1 MKRHEVTPCA
11 NETLRTTRSQ
21 RGPFVPL
28 ATSLVV
34 AAILAGGVAATMAE
48 ETESQPAK
56 PAPQPKAADTA
67 GDEAEVPLQRV
78 VLFSSGVGFFERNGQ
93 VEGDAELELQFNIDD
108 INDLLKSMVVQD
120 LDGGQ
125 ISAVSYGSKDPI
137 TKTLKTFAVDLTENP
152 TLADLL
158 KQVRGERIL
167 LEAPDEITGVILG
180 VETQTKQVDDDE
192 TVEVQILNL
201 LTEDGLRAVPL
212 DTVSRIELLND
223 KLDSELRKALALLAS
238 SHATDKKAVSL
249 SFRGEGQRQVRIG
262 YIQETPIW
270 KTTYRLVLSDEES
283 PLLQG
288 WAIVENTTE
297 EDWSDVDLTLV
308 SGRPISF
315 VMDLYQPLYVP
326 RPEVQPKLYA
336 SLAPQTYGQDLA
348 QADEEFRGLAKQAP
362 RAPAMEKA
370 EAAPQAD
377 RLAAARSRRS
387 LAESKADKRS
397 ESAGW
402 NLRQGAAS
410 VAEAAE
416 VGEMFQYAIA
426 APVSLSRQK
435 SAMLPIVNAEVK
447 GKKVSIYN
455 QRVHPKHPLAG
466 LRLTNST
473 ELHLMQGP
481 ITVFDGGAYAGDAQI
496 EDLPPGSERLISYAM
511 ALDVEVA
518 PQSKTHPEKLLSV
531 RLVKGTMLVNQKYT
545 RSHEYTV
552 KNSGRKTKTVLIEYP
567 LEPDWTLVQPE
578 EPAEKTRDRYRF
590 AVEAE
595 PGVPTTLKVEE
606 ERTSMQHI
614 ALTNI
619 NDQTVRLYL
628 SAPVVSDRVKQA
640 LEDLLKR
647 KQQLAQVA
655 LERKQLEQQIETI
668 GKEQAR
674 IRENMARL
682 DRNSELYKRYVKKF
696 SEQEDQIESLREQ
709 IQQLIEQE
717 KTFRDAL
724 DEFLMGLDL
733 E

>member
-1 MKRHEVTPCA
+1 
-11 NETLRTTRSQ
+11 
-21 RGPFVPL
+21 VPL
-28 ATSLVV
+28 
-34 AAILAGGVAATMAE
+34 E
-48 ETESQPAK
+48 
-56 PAPQPKAADTA
+56 
-67 GDEAEVPLQRV
+67 
-78 VLFSSGVGFFERNGQ
+78 
-93 VEGDAELELQFNIDD
+93 
-108 INDLLKSMVVQD
+108 
-120 LDGGQ
+120 
-125 ISAVSYGSKDPI
+125 
-137 TKTLKTFAVDLTENP
+137 
-152 TLADLL
+152 
-158 KQVRGERIL
+158 
-167 LEAPDEITGVILG
+167 
-180 VETQTKQVDDDE
+180 
-192 TVEVQILNL
+192 
-201 LTEDGLRAVPL
+201 
-212 DTVSRIELLND
+212 TVSRIELLND

-348 QADEEFRGLAKQAP
+348 KANKEFRELAKQAP
-362 RAPAMEKA
+362 AAPAMEKA

-377 RLAAARSRRS
+377 RLAAGRSRRG
-387 LAESKADKRS
+387 LLRKKTADEGKRAS
-397 ESAGW
+397 GW

-410 VAEAAE
+410 VAEATE

-552 KNSGRKTKTVLIEYP
+552 KNSGRKPKTVLIEYP
-567 LEPDWTLVQPE
+567 VEPEWTLVQPE

-595 PGVPTTLKVEE
+595 PGQPTTLNVEE
-606 ERTSMQHI
+606 ERTSMQQI

-647 KQQLAQVA
+647 KQQLAEVA
-655 LERKQLEQQIETI
+655 RERQELERQIKTI
-668 GKEQAR
+668 TEEQAR
-674 IRENMARL
+674 IRENMTRL

-709 IQQLIEQE
+709 IQQLIERE

>member
-1 MKRHEVTPCA
+1 MRRYEPVRITKRLFARHWTA
-11 NETLRTTRSQ
+11 TAGLL
-21 RGPFVPL
+21 GL
-28 ATSLVV
+28 AVFCGSFGAV
-34 AAILAGGVAATMAE
+34 ASAQDAE
-48 ETESQPAK
+48 DQPPK
-56 PAPQPKAADTA
+56 PAADTSTA
-67 GDEAEVPLQRV
+67 QTGGDEADVPLRRV

-93 VEGDAELELQFNIDD
+93 VEGDAELELQFNVDD

-180 VETQTKQVDDDE
+180 VETQTKRVDDDE

-201 LTEDGLRAVPL
+201 LTDAGLRAVPL
-212 DTVSRIELLND
+212 DTVSRIQLLND
-223 KLDSELRKALALLAS
+223 KIDSELRKALALLAS

-270 KTTYRLVLSDEES
+270 KTTYRLVLSDEEQ
-283 PLLQG
+283 PMLQG

-297 EDWSDVDLTLV
+297 EDWSGVDLALV

-326 RPEVQPKLYA
+326 RPVVQPKRYA

-348 QADEEFRGLAKQAP
+348 QADEEFQALAKQAP
-362 RAPAMEKA
+362 GAPPRMDKA
-370 EAAPQAD
+370 EAEGVAKAD
-377 RLAAARSRRS
+377 RRALARARMG
-387 LAESKADKRS
+387 LPAEAEEKAKRA
-397 ESAGW
+397 EAW
-402 NLRQGAAS
+402 NFRQGAVS

-416 VGEMFQYAIA
+416 VGEMFRYSIA
-426 APVSLSRQK
+426 TPVSLSRQK

-447 GKKVSIYN
+447 GNKVSIYN
-455 QRVHPKHPLAG
+455 ANVHPKHPLAG

-473 ELHLMQGP
+473 DLHLMQGP

-511 ALDVEVA
+511 DLDVEVA
-518 PQSKTHPEKLLSV
+518 PQSKAQPEKLLSV

-595 PGVPTTLKVEE
+595 PGQPTTLKVEE

-628 SAPVVSDRVKQA
+628 SAPVVSDQVKQA

-709 IQQLIEQE
+709 IQQLIERE
-717 KTFRDAL
+717 KTFREAL
-724 DEFLMGLDL
+724 DEFLIGLDL